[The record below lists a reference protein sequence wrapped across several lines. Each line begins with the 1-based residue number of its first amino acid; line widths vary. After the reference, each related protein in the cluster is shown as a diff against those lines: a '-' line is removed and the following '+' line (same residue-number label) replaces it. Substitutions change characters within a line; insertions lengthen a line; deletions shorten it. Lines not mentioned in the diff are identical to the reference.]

1 MHEVT
6 QDVLQL
12 GPLLVVSL
20 KQTFGAKI
28 RSRVEI
34 NKMAQKFASRRKN
47 GTKISSHAEIAS
59 KIDKR
64 APKIAREENKMVS
77 KF

>member
-1 MHEVT
+1 
-6 QDVLQL
+6 
-12 GPLLVVSL
+12 
-20 KQTFGAKI
+20 
-28 RSRVEI
+28 
-34 NKMAQKFASRRKN
+34 MALKFASKEKN

-64 APKIAREENKMVS
+64 APKIAREENKMVP